1 MATTSSKGERVM
13 KKLFQA
19 AVVAAAVLAVP
30 ALSLAAQTPP
40 AAPATTKAKAKSD
53 SKAAAGTV
61 YSATGVVKSL
71 DASTLVLTEKTSK
84 KKKSHDV
91 HFVVDSSTQKDA
103 NIATGSTVR
112 VKYHNDAKKHVAT
125 EIRSGSAKKS

>member
-1 MATTSSKGERVM
+1 M

-19 AVVAAAVLAVP
+19 VVVVAAAVLAVP
-30 ALSLAAQTPP
+30 ALSLAAQTTP
-40 AAPATTKAKAKSD
+40 AAPTTTKAKSG
-53 SKAAAGTV
+53 SKPAAGTV

-71 DASTLVLTEKTSK
+71 DASTLVLTEKPSK

-103 NIATGSTVR
+103 NIAAGSTVH

-125 EIRSGSAKKS
+125 EIRAGSGKKS

>member
-1 MATTSSKGERVM
+1 M

-30 ALSLAAQTPP
+30 ALSLAAQTTP
-40 AAPATTKAKAKSD
+40 AATTTKTKAKSD

-61 YSATGVVKSL
+61 YSAKGVVKSL
-71 DASTLVLTEKTSK
+71 DGSTLVLTEKSS

-91 HFVVDSSTQKDA
+91 HFVVDASTQKDA
-103 NIATGSTVR
+103 NIAAGSTVQ

-125 EIRSGSAKKS
+125 EIRAGSAKKS

>member
-1 MATTSSKGERVM
+1 M

-30 ALSLAAQTPP
+30 ALSLAAQTTP
-40 AAPATTKAKAKSD
+40 AAPTTTKAKAKSD

-61 YSATGVVKSL
+61 YSAKGVVKSL
-71 DASTLVLTEKTSK
+71 DGSTLVLTEKSS

-91 HFVVDSSTQKDA
+91 HFVVDASTQKDA
-103 NIATGSTVR
+103 NIAAGSTVR

-125 EIRSGSAKKS
+125 EIRDGSAKKS

>member
-1 MATTSSKGERVM
+1 M
-13 KKLFQA
+13 KKLFQV

-30 ALSLAAQTPP
+30 ALSLAAQTTP
-40 AAPATTKAKAKSD
+40 AAPTTTKAKSD

-61 YSATGVVKSL
+61 YSAKGVVKSL
-71 DASTLVLTEKTSK
+71 DGSTLVLTEKSS

-91 HFVVDSSTQKDA
+91 HFVVDASTQKDA
-103 NIATGSTVR
+103 NIAAGSTVR

-125 EIRSGSAKKS
+125 EIRDGSAKKS

>member
-1 MATTSSKGERVM
+1 M

-30 ALSLAAQTPP
+30 ALSLAAQTTP
-40 AAPATTKAKAKSD
+40 AAPTTTKAKSG

-71 DASTLVLTEKTSK
+71 DASTLVLTEKPSK

-103 NIATGSTVR
+103 NIATGSTVH

-125 EIRSGSAKKS
+125 EIRAGSGKKS

>member
-1 MATTSSKGERVM
+1 M

-30 ALSLAAQTPP
+30 ALSLAAQTTP
-40 AAPATTKAKAKSD
+40 AAPTTAKAKAKSD

-61 YSATGVVKSL
+61 YSAKGVVKSL
-71 DASTLVLTEKTSK
+71 DGSTLVLTEKSSK

-91 HFVVDSSTQKDA
+91 HFVVDASTQKDA
-103 NIATGSTVR
+103 NIAAGSTVH

-125 EIRSGSAKKS
+125 EIRAGSGKKS